1 VGLAAYLLG
10 IENELHVNRHPL
22 RGNLFENL
30 VVIEALKYRYNRGKR
45 SNLHFWR
52 DAKGNE
58 VDLVIESGPDVVSVE
73 IKSGA
78 TISDDFFKGLRTF
91 SSRLAAPPRASALVY
106 GGTERQQRSDVGIWR
121 VGDVAEMMGAVC
133 V

>member
-1 VGLAAYLLG
+1 MGLAAYLLG

-52 DAKGNE
+52 DSKGNE
-58 VDLVIESGPDVVSVE
+58 VDLVVESGPDVMPVE

-78 TISDDFFKGLRTF
+78 TISDDFFKGLRVF
-91 SSRLAAPPRASALVY
+91 AARLAPPPKACSLVY
-106 GGTERQQRSDVGIWR
+106 GGTERQKRSSASVWR
-121 VGDVAEMMGAVC
+121 VGDMADMMGIME
-133 V
+133 